1 MIRSAIVL
9 CSVSSLVLSL
19 PQNLPQPG
27 DGCGNDRVTGL
38 ARREGD
44 SWSPDGCNN
53 CRCLAGDRAGCT
65 RRLCGDRTTW
75 EEGRTCS
82 EGARWEEKTGDKI
95 QVCTCEDGEPECNS
109 LVIITEAPE
118 VRCLDD
124 EDGSRAVG
132 ESWEQEGGICTCQ
145 EDGTVDCSSEV
156 IRSTTQCLDNEG
168 GARSVGEVWT
178 VECNTC
184 RCTENGLAACTLKLC
199 GFGFAA
205 ASPQCQDRNG
215 ESRQVGEEWNEGC
228 NTCRCGENGV
238 PGCTKKICPS
248 ECIDRLGETRTEGEE
263 WFVQRAGRN
272 NQCQCLSGNVFCVA
286 ESDAVEEVEIPR
298 EKQCQDNLGSS
309 RAIGDVWDVECNTCR
324 CTDTGVAAC
333 TERLCN
339 FNLGGSEQ
347 CTDSDGVSRLV
358 GEEWEEECNS
368 CKCNEGG
375 VAGCTK
381 KICFTANNGCI
392 DRLGLARKEGET
404 WFVERAGRKNQCK
417 CTTGNVFC
425 VVGPDSVTAPVIP
438 SIRVTG
444 EEEETG
450 SKINFPEERR
460 AAAGVRS
467 SRRGGEALLRIVE
480 EASQASQC
488 SQAGVT
494 RCRGVQAN
502 LALIKTLRAGS
513 TLDLVQ
519 GEGLAMELRSL
530 PKITRSG
537 GFSLAFLLAD
547 GGEAN
552 IVIGTSGSMFGS
564 IKPLSG
570 DVHQVLESC
579 GDNCSV
585 LMERPSDF
593 FNQFE
598 D

>member
-1 MIRSAIVL
+1 MGSFTKIAEAKISKKH
-9 CSVSSLVLSL
+9 
-19 PQNLPQPG
+19 
-27 DGCGNDRVTGL
+27 
-38 ARREGD
+38 
-44 SWSPDGCNN
+44 
-53 CRCLAGDRAGCT
+53 T

-95 QVCTCEDGEPECNS
+95 QVCTCEEGEPECNS

-124 EDGSRAVG
+124 EDVSRAVG
-132 ESWEQEGGICTCQ
+132 ESWEQEGGICTCR

-156 IRSTTQCLDNEG
+156 IRRATQCLDNEG

-205 ASPQCQDRNG
+205 VSPQCQDRNG
-215 ESRQVGEEWNEGC
+215 ESRQVGEEWKEGC
-228 NTCRCGENGV
+228 NTCRCEEGGV
-238 PGCTKKICPS
+238 PGCTKKICS
-248 ECIDRLGETRTEGEE
+248 
-263 WFVQRAGRN
+263 
-272 NQCQCLSGNVFCVA
+272 
-286 ESDAVEEVEIPR
+286 
-298 EKQCQDNLGSS
+298 
-309 RAIGDVWDVECNTCR
+309 
-324 CTDTGVAAC
+324 
-333 TERLCN
+333 
-339 FNLGGSEQ
+339 
-347 CTDSDGVSRLV
+347 
-358 GEEWEEECNS
+358 
-368 CKCNEGG
+368 
-375 VAGCTK
+375 
-381 KICFTANNGCI
+381 TANNGCI
-392 DRLGLARKEGET
+392 DRLGLARQEGET
-404 WFVERAGRKNQCK
+404 WFVERAGRSNQCK
-417 CTTGNVFC
+417 CNSGNVFC
-425 VVGPDSVTAPVIP
+425 VAESDSVTAPVIP

-444 EEEETG
+444 DEEETG

-467 SRRGGEALLRIVE
+467 SRRGSEALLRIVE

-494 RCRGVQAN
+494 KCRGVQAN

-513 TLDLVQ
+513 TFDLVQ

>member
-1 MIRSAIVL
+1 M
-9 CSVSSLVLSL
+9 
-19 PQNLPQPG
+19 G
-27 DGCGNDRVTGL
+27 
-38 ARREGD
+38 
-44 SWSPDGCNN
+44 
-53 CRCLAGDRAGCT
+53 
-65 RRLCGDRTTW
+65 
-75 EEGRTCS
+75 
-82 EGARWEEKTGDKI
+82 I
-95 QVCTCEDGEPECNS
+95 QVCTCEEGEPECNS
-109 LVIITEAPE
+109 LVIITEPPE
-118 VRCLDD
+118 VRWLDD
-124 EDGSRAVG
+124 EDGSHAVG

-156 IRSTTQCLDNEG
+156 IRSATQCLDNEG

-184 RCTENGLAACTLKLC
+184 RCTENGLAVCTLKLC

-205 ASPQCQDRNG
+205 ASPQCQDKNG
-215 ESRQVGEEWNEGC
+215 ESRQVGEEWKEGC
-228 NTCRCGENGV
+228 NTCRCGEDGV

-286 ESDAVEEVEIPR
+286 ESDADEADEIPK
-298 EKQCQDNLGSS
+298 EKRCQDNLGSS
-309 RAIGDVWDVECNTCR
+309 RTVGDVWDVECNTCR
-324 CTDTGVAAC
+324 CTD
-333 TERLCN
+333 N
-339 FNLGGSEQ
+339 
-347 CTDSDGVSRLV
+347 DGVSRLV

-392 DRLGLARKEGET
+392 DKLGLARKEGET
-404 WFVERAGRKNQCK
+404 WFVERAGRSNQCK
-417 CTTGNVFC
+417 CNSGNVFC
-425 VVGPDSVTAPVIP
+425 VVESDSVTAPVIP

-444 EEEETG
+444 GEEETG

-467 SRRGGEALLRIVE
+467 SRRGGEALLRIVD

-530 PKITRSG
+530 
-537 GFSLAFLLAD
+537 
-547 GGEAN
+547 
-552 IVIGTSGSMFGS
+552 
-564 IKPLSG
+564 
-570 DVHQVLESC
+570 
-579 GDNCSV
+579 
-585 LMERPSDF
+585 
-593 FNQFE
+593 
-598 D
+598 

>member
-1 MIRSAIVL
+1 M
-9 CSVSSLVLSL
+9 
-19 PQNLPQPG
+19 G
-27 DGCGNDRVTGL
+27 
-38 ARREGD
+38 
-44 SWSPDGCNN
+44 
-53 CRCLAGDRAGCT
+53 
-65 RRLCGDRTTW
+65 
-75 EEGRTCS
+75 
-82 EGARWEEKTGDKI
+82 
-95 QVCTCEDGEPECNS
+95 
-109 LVIITEAPE
+109 
-118 VRCLDD
+118 
-124 EDGSRAVG
+124 
-132 ESWEQEGGICTCQ
+132 
-145 EDGTVDCSSEV
+145 
-156 IRSTTQCLDNEG
+156 
-168 GARSVGEVWT
+168 
-178 VECNTC
+178 
-184 RCTENGLAACTLKLC
+184 
-199 GFGFAA
+199 
-205 ASPQCQDRNG
+205 
-215 ESRQVGEEWNEGC
+215 
-228 NTCRCGENGV
+228 
-238 PGCTKKICPS
+238 
-248 ECIDRLGETRTEGEE
+248 
-263 WFVQRAGRN
+263 
-272 NQCQCLSGNVFCVA
+272 
-286 ESDAVEEVEIPR
+286 EIPR

-309 RAIGDVWDVECNTCR
+309 RAVGDVWDVECNTCR

-347 CTDSDGVSRLV
+347 CTDSDGVSRLI

-392 DRLGLARKEGET
+392 DRLGLARQEGET
-404 WFVERAGRKNQCK
+404 WFVERAGRSNQCK
-417 CTTGNVFC
+417 CNSGNVFC
-425 VVGPDSVTAPVIP
+425 IAESDSVTAPVIP

-444 EEEETG
+444 DEEETE

-519 GEGLAMELRSL
+519 GEGLAIELRSL

>member
-65 RRLCGDRTTW
+65 RRLCGDRATW
-75 EEGRTCS
+75 EAGRTCS
-82 EGARWEEKTGDKI
+82 EGARWEEKTGGKI

-109 LVIITEAPE
+109 LVIITEPPE

-124 EDGSRAVG
+124 EDGSHAVG

-145 EDGTVDCSSEV
+145 EDGTVDCSSEA

-168 GARSVGEVWT
+168 GARSVGEVWD

-215 ESRQVGEEWNEGC
+215 ESRQVGEEWKEGC

-263 WFVQRAGRN
+263 WFVERAGRN

-286 ESDAVEEVEIPR
+286 ESD
-298 EKQCQDNLGSS
+298 
-309 RAIGDVWDVECNTCR
+309 
-324 CTDTGVAAC
+324 
-333 TERLCN
+333 
-339 FNLGGSEQ
+339 
-347 CTDSDGVSRLV
+347 
-358 GEEWEEECNS
+358 
-368 CKCNEGG
+368 
-375 VAGCTK
+375 
-381 KICFTANNGCI
+381 
-392 DRLGLARKEGET
+392 
-404 WFVERAGRKNQCK
+404 
-417 CTTGNVFC
+417 
-425 VVGPDSVTAPVIP
+425 SVTAPVIP
-438 SIRVTG
+438 SIRVSG
-444 EEEETG
+444 DEEETG

-467 SRRGGEALLRIVE
+467 SRRGGEALLRIVD

-488 SQAGVT
+488 
-494 RCRGVQAN
+494 REE
-502 LALIKTLRAGS
+502 
-513 TLDLVQ
+513 LDTKEPKQL
-519 GEGLAMELRSL
+519 LRSDIFGIMPQVFEEPAMQSFATL
-530 PKITRSG
+530 H
-537 GFSLAFLLAD
+537 LLFLCKA
-547 GGEAN
+547 
-552 IVIGTSGSMFGS
+552 VF
-564 IKPLSG
+564 
-570 DVHQVLESC
+570 
-579 GDNCSV
+579 
-585 LMERPSDF
+585 
-593 FNQFE
+593 
-598 D
+598 